1 MVEYPLVMQV
11 FAKVTARECIFLF
24 GFFLAVLT
32 VTPYSVMDP
41 INLPKMSILGVL
53 GFTLLGALF
62 SQPVLFK
69 TRSQKILVLL
79 TGLFIFHS
87 LLILLFSGRSISQG
101 FYGVSG
107 RNTGFL
113 TYFCC
118 AVVLFSAAQISSS
131 TFIRSYLLV
140 FIGIGLILTIYGMIQ
155 NAGLEPFPYINIYE
169 NNVFGTFGNPN
180 FQSAFMGI
188 FGALLFAQVLN
199 DHMSL
204 IQRLIL
210 ALFVLTTVYGVFITN
225 SWQGYFNFA
234 VGIGIVIILNLFRL
248 NRKKLGSIFL
258 GIGILVGVIV
268 LLGLLNQGPLAS
280 ALEKASLAARQL
292 YWEAA
297 FRMLVENPIF
307 GVGWDGFGDW
317 YRRARTDNAATNYPG
332 VVSDSAHS
340 VPLDVASSGGFPL
353 LILYLALVI
362 LGVFSVIK
370 VVKNKTRLSIDFIA
384 LVAAWG
390 SYQAQSLI
398 SINQIGLGIIGWS
411 LLGLIIGYN
420 SYDGEVGNASQK
432 QSYKPQITNSGKSL
446 SFFSISGPL
455 VGFIVGGLISL
466 PPFLAA
472 NKFYE
477 GMKTSDARVIN
488 ANGYL
493 KPLDLRRMLYT
504 ANILEKNRFYKESF
518 ALDKTATKNFPDSYE
533 AWRFLATLTNAS
545 EADKNLAK
553 SEIDRLDPSREP

>member
-1 MVEYPLVMQV
+1 MHLGTKLGV
-11 FAKVTARECIFLF
+11 RERIFLI
-24 GFFLAVLT
+24 GFFLTILI

-41 INLPKMSILGVL
+41 INLPKMSVLGVL

-62 SQPVLFK
+62 NRPTLFK
-69 TRSQKILVLL
+69 TRIQKILVIL
-79 TGLFIFHS
+79 TGLFVFHGV
-87 LLILLFSGRSISQG
+87 LILLFSGRTISQG
-101 FYGVSG
+101 FYGISG

-113 TYFCC
+113 TYLSLA
-118 AVVLFSAAQISSS
+118 AVLLTTAQISSS
-131 TFIRSYLLV
+131 IFIRIYLFV
-140 FIGIGLILTIYGMIQ
+140 FIGIGLILALYGMIQ
-155 NAGLEPFPYINIYE
+155 NAGLEIFPYINVYE

-188 FGALLFAQVLN
+188 FGTLLFAQVLN
-199 DHMSL
+199 QRESL
-204 IQRLIL
+204 RKRFIL
-210 ALFVLTTVYGVFITN
+210 ALFVLTAVYGVFITN
-225 SWQGYFNFA
+225 SWQGYFNFF
-234 VGIGIVIILNLFRL
+234 VGIGIVSALNLFRL
-248 NRKKLGSIFL
+248 NRNKLGSVFL

-280 ALEKASLAARQL
+280 ALAKASLAARRL

-297 FRMLVENPIF
+297 IRMLVENPIF

-317 YRRARTDNAATNYPG
+317 YRRARTDNAATNYPTL
-332 VVSDSAHS
+332 VSDSAHS
-340 VPLDVASSGGFPL
+340 VPLDVASSGGVPL

-362 LGVFSVIK
+362 LGVFSAIK
-370 VVKNKTRLSIDFIA
+370 VVKDKSRLSIDFIA

-411 LLGLIIGYN
+411 LLGLIIGYS
-420 SYDGEVGNASQK
+420 SYVGELGKASEK
-432 QSYKPQITNSGKSL
+432 QSRKSRITNPGKSL
-446 SFFSISGPL
+446 SLLSVIGPL
-455 VGFIVGGLISL
+455 IGFIVGGLISI
-466 PPFLAA
+466 PPFIAA

-493 KPLDLRRMLYT
+493 KPFDLRRMLYA
-504 ANILEKNRFYKESF
+504 ANILEKNKFYKES
-518 ALDKTATKNFPDSYE
+518 LEITQTATENFSDSYE
-533 AWRFLATLTNAS
+533 VWIFLASLTNAT

-553 SEIDRLDPSREP
+553 SEIDRLDPSRKP

>member
-1 MVEYPLVMQV
+1 MHLGTKLGV
-11 FAKVTARECIFLF
+11 RERIFLI
-24 GFFLAVLT
+24 GFFLTILI

-41 INLPKMSILGVL
+41 INLPKMSVLGVL

-62 SQPVLFK
+62 NRPALFK

-79 TGLFIFHS
+79 IGLFIFHS
-87 LLILLFSGRSISQG
+87 LLILLFSGRTISQG

-113 TYFCC
+113 TYLCF
-118 AVVLFSAAQISSS
+118 AVVLLFAAQISSS

-140 FIGIGLILTIYGMIQ
+140 FIGIGLILMIYGMIQ
-155 NAGLEPFPYINIYE
+155 NAGLEPFPYINIYK

-180 FQSAFMGI
+180 FQSAFIGI
-188 FGALLFAQVLN
+188 FGTLLFALVLN
-199 DHMSL
+199 ERESTIRRSFL
-204 IQRLIL
+204 GL
-210 ALFVLTTVYGVFITN
+210 LTVASVYGVFITN
-225 SWQGYFNFA
+225 SWQGYFNLA
-234 VGIGIVIILNLFRL
+234 AGVGIAVILNLFRL
-248 NRKKLGSIFL
+248 NRIKLGKILL
-258 GIGILVGVIV
+258 GLGVIAGIIIV
-268 LLGLLNQGPLAS
+268 LGLLNQGPLAS
-280 ALEKASLAARQL
+280 SLEKVSLTARRF

-297 FRMLVENPIF
+297 VRMLVDNPLI

-317 YRRARTDNAATNYPG
+317 YRRSRTDNAALSNPYLI
-332 VVSDSAHS
+332 SDSAHS
-340 VPLDVASSGGFPL
+340 VPLDIASSGGFPL
-353 LILYLALVI
+353 LILYLAFVI

-370 VVKNKTRLSIDFIA
+370 VVKRKSHLSVNFIA

-411 LLGLIIGYN
+411 LLGLIIGYS
-420 SYDGEVGNASQK
+420 SYDDELGNASEK
-432 QSYKPQITNSGKSL
+432 QSYKSQITNSGKSL
-446 SFFSISGPL
+446 SFFSIIGPL

-466 PPFLAA
+466 PPFIAA

-504 ANILEKNRFYKESF
+504 ANILEKNRFYKESL
-518 ALDKTATKNFPDSYE
+518 AIAQTATENFPDSYE
-533 AWRFLATLTNAS
+533 AWTFLVSLTNAT

-553 SEIDRLDPSREP
+553 SEIDRLDPSRKL